1 MHALVRR
8 SFVNFHNLR
17 HYCSSSSPSPPHELT
32 RLERELCQM
41 IRFSGPIPIAQYMR
55 EVLSNPVS
63 GYYAAHNRTDTYTS
77 DFITSPEVSQ
87 MFGEC
92 LGVWL
97 LNEWAKMGTPRP
109 LQLVE
114 FGPGT
119 GLLMKD
125 ILRTFETLLRTK
137 HLSDIL
143 SLHLVEISPNLRK
156 VQRVQLS
163 DPKSPKTTKTPS
175 GVPIHWHRSLDTVP
189 RGFSMFIAHEYLDA
203 LPIHQFVKNEDNE
216 WREVL
221 IDVSPENDDQL
232 RFIKARNKTP
242 AISYLSENESRDAIE
257 VCSDARTFA
266 KDLSN
271 RVAEDGGMG
280 LIIDYGH
287 NGDKELTLRA
297 FKKHT
302 LLENALQLPGL
313 ADVTADVDFRQ
324 LKEYCCK
331 EKTITFGPVRQSEV
345 LEALG
350 IRIRMEK
357 LASSSNEKAAS
368 IIEENYKTLTDSDKM
383 GDKFKFFSI
392 FPRTMEEILRQYPPV
407 GFQFNSE

>member
-1 MHALVRR
+1 MIQSRVLPRSTASTVDSRSNLTSLIFQIDWGMHALVRR

-163 DPKSPKTTKTPS
+163 DPKSPKT
-175 GVPIHWHRSLDTVP
+175 
-189 RGFSMFIAHEYLDA
+189 EYLFIGIA
-203 LPIHQFVKNEDNE
+203 RLTQFHGGFQCLSPMSISTPYLFINLLKNEDNE

-302 LLENALQLPGL
+302 LLEKCSSTPG
-313 ADVTADVDFRQ
+313 
-324 LKEYCCK
+324 
-331 EKTITFGPVRQSEV
+331 QSEV

-392 FPRTMEEILRQYPPV
+392 FPSTMEEILRQYPPV